1 MLVDFWG
8 LSCSSCLRD
17 MPSLIKFYEDHASQR
32 SQFEIVSI
40 CIDTEG
46 EIKSIADLDRRLQ
59 PIVDHVWQKPLPFP
73 ILLDPTFTT
82 WERYGLPGLGT
93 RFSST
98 HRETWSRVTRRC
110 SPRNSNDAEFRSSV
124 GHAVHAD
131 SR

>member
-1 MLVDFWG
+1 M
-8 LSCSSCLRD
+8 R
-17 MPSLIKFYEDHASQR
+17 ASEPI
-32 SQFEIVSI
+32 EIVWI

-93 RFSST
+93 RILVDPQGNLVKGD
-98 HRETWSRVTRRC
+98 ETVSPELKRR
-110 SPRNSNDAEFRSSV
+110 
-124 GHAVHAD
+124 
-131 SR
+131 